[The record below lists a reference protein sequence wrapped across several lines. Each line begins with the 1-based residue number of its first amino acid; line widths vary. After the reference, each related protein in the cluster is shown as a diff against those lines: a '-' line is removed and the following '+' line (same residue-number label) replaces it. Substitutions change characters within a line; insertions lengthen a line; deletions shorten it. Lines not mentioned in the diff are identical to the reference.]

1 RAARSRAPAPAPLAQ
16 PDEVYYGHSPDVL
29 TRASPPREDLPATSD
44 PEVGALVMVA
54 RASVD
59 RRSFGKL
66 VGPGARLEPVTVNG
80 GSGFWISGAPHGF
93 FFYTTGGNLDPVRL
107 ARVVLILDPAGLG
120 GGQGVAPGGAKG
132 AGRGGNNALRA
143 GVWLAGGCA
152 HDAVFTGCR
161 GPDIG
166 RRVRLRPR
174 SGQTGKRPP
183 AGEDHAAGRRGW
195 PG

>member
-93 FFYTTGGNLDPVRL
+93 FF
-107 ARVVLILDPAGLG
+107 
-120 GGQGVAPGGAKG
+120 
-132 AGRGGNNALRA
+132 
-143 GVWLAGGCA
+143 
-152 HDAVFTGCR
+152 FTGRRNLGPVPPPR
-161 GPDIG
+161 GPPRWEPG
-166 RRVRLRPR
+166 R
-174 SGQTGKRPP
+174 
-183 AGEDHAAGRRGW
+183 
-195 PG
+195 